1 MHIQKERER
10 LTMNDK
16 KTRIAI
22 VPGSFDPITYGHLDL
37 VERASK
43 LYDKVYLAVMI
54 NREKQYLLSINNAKN
69 YMFTLSERTEI
80 AEAAV
85 SGIKNVEVISSDGYL
100 WQLAKSLGA
109 IAIVKGIRNSID
121 EKYELEM
128 AEYNAQYCPEA
139 KTVLLPTREDLKDI
153 SSTLVRE
160 KIRNS
165 ESLENLLPHKAIKKI
180 NDILSAK

>member
-1 MHIQKERER
+1 
-10 LTMNDK
+10 MNDK

-22 VPGSFDPITYGHLDL
+22 VPGSFDPITNGHIDI
-37 VERASK
+37 VRRAAED
-43 LYDKVYLAVMI
+43 YDKVYLAVM
-54 NREKQYLLSINNAKN
+54 INNAKN